1 MNNDEIINKLKA
13 TLPLKRF
20 LHSIG
25 VADEALNLAKK
36 YHLDEQKAYR
46 AGLLHDCAK
55 YIEANKAIEILLEDK
70 EIVDEYER
78 KNSGLLHAPLGAIIA
93 QKEYMVKDSEILDA
107 IRSHTTGKENMSDL
121 EKIIYLADL
130 IEPGRNY
137 LGINEIK
144 KATYTNLN
152 LGMLYGLEFSIKHVL
167 SKKAVVHP
175 KAIEAWNYICI
186 NNEEDLYI
194 ERNR

>member
-1 MNNDEIINKLKA
+1 MNNDETIKKLKS
-13 TLPLKRF
+13 TLPLRRF

-36 YHLDEQKAYR
+36 YHIDEQKAYS

-55 YIEANKAIEILLEDK
+55 YIERDKAIDMLLESG
-70 EIVDEYER
+70 EEVDEFQK
-78 KNSGLLHAPLGAIIA
+78 KNSGLLHAPLGAVIA
-93 QKEYMVKDSEILDA
+93 QNEYMVKDSQILDA
-107 IRSHTTGKENMSDL
+107 IRSHTTGKANMSDL

-137 LGINEIK
+137 LGIDEIK